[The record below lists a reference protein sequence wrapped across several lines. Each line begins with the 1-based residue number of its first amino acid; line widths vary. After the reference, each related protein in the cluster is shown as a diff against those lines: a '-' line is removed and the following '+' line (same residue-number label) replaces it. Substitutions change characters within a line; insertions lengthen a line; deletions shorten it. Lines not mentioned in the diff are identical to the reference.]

1 MMQVDTFSDELML
14 IEEVIVE
21 DTKKTVVRSTIV
33 NKMVEEG
40 IKVMAI
46 NGDND
51 DGNEG
56 QGCF

>member
-40 IKVMAI
+40 IEVMAI

-56 QGCF
+56 